1 MLQGIFTFLGTAAT
15 AFFAFL
21 GDLLGGPIAL
31 VWDSTSS
38 ELQPF
43 GELLLIGSVVGVG
56 MFALRWILSLIPFA
70 NKRG

>member
-15 AFFAFL
+15 AFFGFL
-21 GDLLGGPIAL
+21 GDLLGGPIAIIWNGTTL
-31 VWDSTSS
+31 
-38 ELQPF
+38 EPF

-70 NKRG
+70 SKR